1 MWEIP
6 ARKECKE
13 NVKIFAF
20 CSMAAKTRR
29 KPFVFNDLRALTPG
43 PGRGTLIEAIN
54 VFNDLAVITIPGQP
68 ENNHSTIGKHEEDNQ
83 NSDYPV

>member
-13 NVKIFAF
+13 NVKVFAF

-29 KPFVFNDLRALTPG
+29 KPFVFNDLRALTP
-43 PGRGTLIEAIN
+43 PLRCGTLIEAIN

-68 ENNHSTIGKHEEDNQ
+68 QYNHSTIIKHEEDNQ